1 MLRTAARVNWAS
13 TGVSH
18 HSVVL
23 QPTLRRRP
31 ATVEP
36 ARAPNDLGGSAYLR
50 PFTRPLVDLSTF
62 HILFYFCSIILTVN
76 FCCFFSSWLSLYL
89 NPFTS
94 GFLSSAGSEDEDDE
108 GLDPAVKVVKEKERR
123 QANNARER

>member
-1 MLRTAARVNWAS
+1 MLRTAARANWAS

-50 PFTRPLVDLSTF
+50 PFTRPLVDLSIF
-62 HILFYFCSIILTVN
+62 HIYILFLFNHTNGEFL
-76 FCCFFSSWLSLYL
+76 FFFSSWLSLYL

>member
-50 PFTRPLVDLSTF
+50 PFTRPLVDLSIF
-62 HILFYFCSIILTVN
+62 HIHILFLFNHTNGEFL
-76 FCCFFSSWLSLYL
+76 FFFLL
-89 NPFTS
+89 
-94 GFLSSAGSEDEDDE
+94 GFLYT
-108 GLDPAVKVVKEKERR
+108 
-123 QANNARER
+123 